1 MHEKNQTDL
10 WLFADFVNFKL
21 TFGLQNQQG
30 VASIPYSLIHIHN
43 NSKVKKCRE
52 TKNIYHLHTSI
63 LCSLHTNLNKGTAGC
78 LQASWSEQRI
88 VKIQDTLELLHGSH
102 TWAFNS
108 QPQHSVPER
117 YLVNTVFRTEWHDIH
132 ASRRLCYYFR
142 CLVGSPTPH

>member
-30 VASIPYSLIHIHN
+30 IASIPYSFILTQQFN
-43 NSKVKKCRE
+43 NEKMQRNQKHLPSA
-52 TKNIYHLHTSI
+52 HLHPV
-63 LCSLHTNLNKGTAGC
+63 HTNLNKGTAGC

-108 QPQHSVPER
+108 QPQHSIPER
-117 YLVNTVFRTEWHDIH
+117 YLVNTVFRTE
-132 ASRRLCYYFR
+132 
-142 CLVGSPTPH
+142 